1 MDIHLLYLI
10 ILLLLSGFFSGT
22 EIAFVV
28 ANKLKIEVRARKK
41 GLAAVNA
48 HYFATNPQKFF
59 SAILIG
65 NNIVNIAF
73 ASLSAVFLAE
83 IFGFNELSIL
93 LISSFVILLI
103 GEIIPKYFAREL
115 ADVVVLLFSIPLRI
129 FSYAIYP
136 LVKAASVFSD
146 KLTKASNQK
155 SDNISHLFDKEDIKG
170 LVKESEKAG
179 IVDKKDSDVIKR
191 VFELGEQR
199 VYEAMTP
206 RTEIVGVEISKNMDE
221 IISLLIESGFS
232 KLPVYKE
239 NLDNIKGILL
249 AKDLFKSPSSIKEI
263 IREVSF
269 IPETKKSFE
278 VMNEF
283 LDKKISIAI
292 VVDEHGGTAGIVTME
307 DILEELF
314 GEIKDEF
321 DVDEDICRRIAPDT
335 YIISGK
341 IEIDHINEKY
351 DLKIEE
357 GDYATL
363 SGYILTKLG
372 RIPAQ
377 GESVVIDNFT
387 ILIARATSQKIDVV
401 KLVQN
406 PALAVE

>member
-41 GLAAVNA
+41 GMAAVNA
-48 HYFATNPQKFF
+48 HYFATNPQTFF
-59 SAILIG
+59 STILIG
-65 NNIVNIAF
+65 NNVVNIAF